1 MRMNSVSFGYSTDK
15 LQETKLF
22 YEKYFDA
29 KTVFE
34 ADGYMNLLIG
44 NLPIVL
50 EFSSP
55 AVTGMKKSDCLGIGF
70 NIDVDDVKSVYD
82 DMVSKGV
89 DVVMPLQEH
98 PWGEVGFGIQDP
110 NGLTIYICMKIEV

>member
-15 LQETKLF
+15 LKETKGF
-22 YEKYFDA
+22 YETYFDA

-44 NLPIVL
+44 NLPVVL

-55 AVTGMKKSDCLGIGF
+55 DVTGVEKSDCSGIGF
-70 NIDVDDVKSVYD
+70 NIDVDDVMSVYN
-82 DMVSKGV
+82 DMVAKGV
-89 DVVMPLQEH
+89 DIVMALEEY
-98 PWGEVGFGIQDP
+98 PWGEVGFAIKDP
-110 NGLTIYICMKIEV
+110 NGLTIYICTTIEA